1 MIVIIIFFG
10 NLNKTSTSW
19 SSSSSLVVRPTK
31 ATRKKH
37 NSQFKITTDQ
47 QPTNHQPANL
57 SNCCLDCYD
66 FLFPFNWFLNDV
78 QRLFFSSCVFSLKFC
93 SAFRNTNHLTYVIQ
107 NSTEKKIWINLD
119 TKYCNN
125 LRQQPFV
132 RAHSLAQIM
141 DKRPKKPTFTLYASV
156 SKIEKDIQ
164 KKRDFEIKTTSKT
177 RKQKSNLNPAGILT
191 TKVDSANT
199 IRKL

>member
-1 MIVIIIFFG
+1 M
-10 NLNKTSTSW
+10 
-19 SSSSSLVVRPTK
+19 
-31 ATRKKH
+31 
-37 NSQFKITTDQ
+37 
-47 QPTNHQPANL
+47 
-57 SNCCLDCYD
+57 
-66 FLFPFNWFLNDV
+66 
-78 QRLFFSSCVFSLKFC
+78 
-93 SAFRNTNHLTYVIQ
+93 
-107 NSTEKKIWINLD
+107 D

-141 DKRPKKPTFTLYASV
+141 DKRPKKPTFTLYANV
-156 SKIEKDIQ
+156 TKIEKDIQ

-177 RKQKSNLNPAGILT
+177 RKPKSNLNPAGILT